1 MLTKNDLQKLAE
13 VRLEDAELLFK
24 AGRSSSAYYLA
35 GYAVE
40 LALKA
45 CISKLF
51 QPDII
56 PDKAFVQAIYTHSLE
71 SLLNVA
77 GLLPKFKED
86 AKKDLQFAAY
96 WGIASK
102 WNESSR
108 YQLWDP
114 VTVATLI
121 QSIND
126 PKHGVFQ
133 WVKKHW

>member
-24 AGRSSSAYYLA
+24 AGSSSSAYYLA

-77 GLLPKFKED
+77 GLLPQLKED
-86 AKKDLQFAAY
+86 SKNDPQFAAY
-96 WGIASK
+96 WGIVSK
-102 WNESSR
+102 WDETSR
-108 YQLWDP
+108 YQFWDS
-114 VTVATLI
+114 VTAATLI

-126 PKHGVFQ
+126 PDHGVFQ